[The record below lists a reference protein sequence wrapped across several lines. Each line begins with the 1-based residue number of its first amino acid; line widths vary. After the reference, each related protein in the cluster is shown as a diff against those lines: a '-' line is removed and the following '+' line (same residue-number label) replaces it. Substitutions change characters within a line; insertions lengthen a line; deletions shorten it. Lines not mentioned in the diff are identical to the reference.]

1 MQRLNDKLYRL
12 RAVNKRYHT
21 LQVPREYTETLRPA
35 DIKAV
40 RFAMY
45 IDDAGNLVVVPK
57 YE

>member
-1 MQRLNDKLYRL
+1 MKRLNEKEYRL
-12 RAVNKRYHT
+12 RLVNYRYYS